1 MKVENLIKALDLT
14 SFTGDTG
21 TSRPV
26 AGGYTC
32 DLLSDVMGH
41 SQAGQVWITLQT
53 HKNVMAVASL
63 RDLAAVI
70 IVNGLKPNDDMLEQA
85 LEEKI
90 PVLGTYESAFD
101 VSGKLFKLLEK

>member
-1 MKVENLIKALDLT
+1 MTVKEMAEALNLRVFAGEEGLEKQ
-14 SFTGDTG
+14 
-21 TSRPV
+21 V
-26 AGGYTC
+26 AGGYTS